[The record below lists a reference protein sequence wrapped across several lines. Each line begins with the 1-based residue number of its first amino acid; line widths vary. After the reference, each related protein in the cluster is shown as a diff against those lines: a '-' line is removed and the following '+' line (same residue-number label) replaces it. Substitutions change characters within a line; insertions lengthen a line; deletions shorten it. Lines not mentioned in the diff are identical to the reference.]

1 MALMDSVK
9 LCFGYVHAALI
20 TPWLLSHFLFDITLC
35 LIPYLRPSRKWSLN
49 QAVRVRLIRL
59 VLLYWSLTKYGDRLR
74 LDPKREKNRFE
85 VVSPR
90 SPKLYR
96 GILSDYVVRPAQLG
110 MTWTPARPPP
120 AGLVNSNMVVAL
132 HFHGGGYVIGNGRDE
147 DTGFLAKT
155 LVRRMGC
162 SHVCTPQYR
171 LSSSNNGQFPAPLQ
185 DALTA
190 YLDLIKSKGIPASQ
204 IILSGDSAGANL
216 ALALVRYIHEH
227 GKDDHIP
234 FPRAMALWSPWVDI
248 AGALEQDV
256 KQSPNYKTDYLN
268 MYFARWGAATVS
280 GYGITDPAGPYLSPL
295 RNPFKLEESLPVYVN
310 AGGGE
315 VLCEDIKNFCQ
326 RYEKY
331 GWNIHLDVSEGCP
344 HDILLLGDT
353 MGFGAEAKKAAE
365 NARGFLNVNAGLRL
379 QSYSPR
385 EL

>member
-1 MALMDSVK
+1 MTVINSTK
-9 LCFGYVHAALI
+9 LLLDYIYTALI
-20 TPWLLSHFLFDITLC
+20 TPWLISQFLFDITLC
-35 LIPYLRPSRKWSLN
+35 LIPYLRPSRQWSLN
-49 QAVRVRLIRL
+49 QAARVRLIRL

-96 GILSDYVVRPAQLG
+96 GVLSDYMVQPAQLG
-110 MTWTPARPPP
+110 MTWTPSRPPP
-120 AGLVNSNMVVAL
+120 AGLINSGMVVVL

-155 LVRRMGC
+155 LVRHLGC
-162 SHVCTPQYR
+162 THVCTPQYR
-171 LSSSNNGQFPAPLQ
+171 LSSSSNGHFPAPLQ

-190 YLDLIKSKGIPASQ
+190 YLDLIKTKGIPANQ

-216 ALALVRYIHEH
+216 ALALVRYIHEY
-227 GKDDHIP
+227 GRTDDIP

-268 MYFARWGAATVS
+268 MHFARWGAATIS
-280 GYGITDPAGPYLSPL
+280 GYGVIDPAGPYLSPL
-295 RNPFKLEESLPVYVN
+295 RNLFELEESLPVYVN

-315 VLCEDIKNFCQ
+315 VLRNDIENFCQ
-326 RYEKY
+326 RYEKH

-365 NARGFLNVNAGLRL
+365 NARRFLTVSAGLKL
-379 QSYSPR
+379 QSYVPR